1 MRWVF
6 LFATILITMLKLIIN
21 KERTGPIRGRH
32 PWVFSGALKQ
42 IPEGI
47 ATGEPVEL
55 TDEAGNYLASGYFNS
70 YSQIAVRVWDW
81 EQAEVN
87 QEFFSSRV
95 RDAFELR
102 LKFVLNKKTTA
113 CRIINGENDLLP
125 GLIVDLYGD
134 YAVVQ
139 FHNPGIERWKKE
151 IVQALL
157 EVVEPKGIFE
167 RSDVRERKKEG
178 SFAPTQDDNGKGVL
192 FGKVPDEI
200 KILENGYA
208 FQVNVKEGQKTG
220 FFLDQRDKRQ
230 ALEKYSKGKKVLNCF
245 SYTGGFSV
253 YALGGGAKKVVSVDS
268 SEPAL
273 KTAKQNVLLN
283 KLDEKKCEFILA
295 DVKEYLSDLV
305 ETSPNLSSVEER
317 KRSPRLHRGEVSSP
331 FDVIIL
337 DPPAF
342 VKDRRKIHEGLHG
355 YRKINEAALRILPKG
370 GILVTCSCS
379 AHISLQDFRFMLSE
393 AAARAGRTVQIV
405 ETFTHGIDHPN
416 LVAFTEGEYLKCLF
430 CLVR

>member
-1 MRWVF
+1 M
-6 LFATILITMLKLIIN
+6 IKLTVHSNRI
-21 KERTGPIRGRH
+21 GPIRGRH

-47 ATGEPVEL
+47 AGGEPVEL
-55 TDEAGNYLASGYFNS
+55 TDEAGSYLASGYFNS

-81 EQAEVN
+81 ERAEVN
-87 QEFFSSRV
+87 QEFFSARI

-102 LKFVLNKKTTA
+102 KKFVLNKKTNA
-113 CRIINGENDLLP
+113 CRIVNGENDLLP

-151 IVQALL
+151 IVEALVTEIKL
-157 EVVEPKGIFE
+157 KGIFE
-167 RSDVRERKKEG
+167 RSDVRDRKRAQIVIPAQERESTTVDTRQPIVDSRSWSG
-178 SFAPTQDDNGKGVL
+178 MTNEVGMTGLL
-192 FGKVPDEI
+192 FGKIPNEI
-200 KILENGYA
+200 KILENGYK
-208 FQVNVKEGQKTG
+208 FQVNIKEGQKTG

-230 ALEKYSKGKKVLNCF
+230 ALEKYSKGKSVLNCF

-253 YALGGGAKKVVSVDS
+253 YALGAGAKKVVSVDS
-268 SEPAL
+268 SKPAL
-273 KTAKQNVLLN
+273 EEAERNVILN
-283 KLDEKKCEFILA
+283 KLDEKKAEFILA
-295 DVKEYLSDLV
+295 DVKEYLADRAKD
-305 ETSPNLSSVEER
+305 E
-317 KRSPRLHRGEVSSP
+317 

-342 VKDRRKIHEGLHG
+342 VKDRRKVHEGLQG
-355 YRKINEAALRILPKG
+355 YRKINEAALRILPKN

-379 AHISLQDFRFMLSE
+379 AHVSLQDFRFMLSE
-393 AAARAGRTVQIV
+393 AAARAGRTVQII

-416 LVAFTEGEYLKCLF
+416 LVAFTEGEYLKCIF
-430 CLVR
+430 AIVR